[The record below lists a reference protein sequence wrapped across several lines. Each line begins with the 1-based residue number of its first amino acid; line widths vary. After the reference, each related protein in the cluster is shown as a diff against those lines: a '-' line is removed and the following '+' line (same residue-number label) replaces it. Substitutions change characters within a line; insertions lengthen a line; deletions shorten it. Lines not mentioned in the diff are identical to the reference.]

1 MLCYTIMRRAALAFS
16 IALVLV
22 ACTDAPTARTVEAPA
37 AGLAATT
44 LQIADMVLAS
54 RTFTAAE
61 QFGVTFK
68 VKAPGTGKIV
78 AYWLATRL
86 GERRFAIAS
95 PLPVIAN
102 GMVEL
107 TAAGPLPN
115 QREAGRFALAF
126 WVEDEAGAQSNRLSA
141 DITVQ

>member
-1 MLCYTIMRRAALAFS
+1 MRRHARLLLTALAL
-16 IALVLV
+16 A
-22 ACTDAPTARTVEAPA
+22 ACTETPTARTVEVAQPTAAPVA
-37 AGLAATT
+37 AT
-44 LQIADMVLAS
+44 LQIADLALAS

-61 QFGVTFK
+61 QFGVTFRVK
-68 VKAPGTGKIV
+68 VPGTGKIV

-86 GERRFAIAS
+86 GEQRYAIES

-115 QREAGRFALAF
+115 QREAGRFTLEF
-126 WVEDEAGAQSNRLSA
+126 WVEDEAGAQSNSLTQ